1 MYLCMH
7 IMSVFLVPKR
17 SKESIVSPVSPEL
30 KLQIVWVTMQVLE
43 AEPGSSIRAVSAI
56 NYKAISSS
64 SRAKII
70 TNILWQNLVLLH
82 N

>member
-1 MYLCMH
+1 MY
-7 IMSVFLVPKR
+7 IMCVFLVPKR
-17 SKESIVSPVSPEL
+17 SKEGIISPVSLEL
-30 KLQIVWVTMQVLE
+30 KLQIVWVTMRVLE

-64 SRAKII
+64 SRTKII
-70 TNILWQNLVLLH
+70 TNILWQNLLLLH